1 MLENNEI
8 KIVNCKYGERKDI
21 IDFLVNITSN
31 EFGFTHWKDYY
42 QRKLV
47 EKYKKGNNNEN
58 AVVRRVEGKGID
70 GRKVTTHVVVSSKTR
85 KGTRYIALWK
95 NGNRKTFM
103 LHKLYAEAFYMSEN
117 EACRRL
123 YKGFIG
129 YGQAVQNV
137 KDILLKNLSDLE
149 KEQSIGENRHDEI
162 LYIQQFLDELKNDKV
177 CGVRQV
183 ENIK

>member
-1 MLENNEI
+1 MD
-8 KIVNCKYGERKDI
+8 VKY
-21 IDFLVNITSN
+21 
-31 EFGFTHWKDYY
+31 
-42 QRKLV
+42 
-47 EKYKKGNNNEN
+47 
-58 AVVRRVEGKGID
+58 
-70 GRKVTTHVVVSSKTR
+70 
-85 KGTRYIALWK
+85 
-95 NGNRKTFM
+95 GNRKTFM

-162 LYIQQFLDELKNDKV
+162 LYIQQFLDELKNDKEFRKNTNAASSSKYRINRKIEIAHKILF
-177 CGVRQV
+177 G
-183 ENIK
+183 

>member
-1 MLENNEI
+1 MW
-8 KIVNCKYGERKDI
+8 RDI
-21 IDFLVNITSN
+21 
-31 EFGFTHWKDYY
+31 KDYEGLY
-42 QRKLV
+42 
-47 EKYKKGNNNEN
+47 EINEN

-123 YKGFIG
+123 YKVFIG

>member
-1 MLENNEI
+1 MQEPLI
-8 KIVNCKYGERKDI
+8 SLI
-21 IDFLVNITSN
+21 IPVYN
-31 EFGFTHWKDYY
+31 
-42 QRKLV
+42 V
-47 EKYKKGNNNEN
+47 EKYLIRCLDSVMAQEYNNFECILVDDGSKDSSGNICDSY
-58 AVVRRVEGKGID
+58 AQK
-70 GRKVTTHVVVSSKTR
+70 SS
-85 KGTRYIALWK
+85 IF
-95 NGNRKTFM
+95 NVI
-103 LHKLYAEAFYMSEN
+103 HAEAFYMSEN

-149 KEQSIGENRHDEI
+149 KEQAIGENRHDEI

>member
-1 MLENNEI
+1 MMDGKENLDQMSEPRKEI
-8 KIVNCKYGERKDI
+8 YSGMVSIIVPIYNGEK
-21 IDFLVNITSN
+21 NI
-31 EFGFTHWKDYY
+31 
-42 QRKLV
+42 
-47 EKYKKGNNNEN
+47 EKCILSILNQTYKKFEL
-58 AVVRRVEGKGID
+58 I
-70 GRKVTTHVVVSSKTR
+70 TTHVVVSSKTR

-149 KEQSIGENRHDEI
+149 KEQAIGENRHDEI

>member
-1 MLENNEI
+1 M
-8 KIVNCKYGERKDI
+8 
-21 IDFLVNITSN
+21 
-31 EFGFTHWKDYY
+31 
-42 QRKLV
+42 QKLFICP
-47 EKYKKGNNNEN
+47 K
-58 AVVRRVEGKGID
+58 
-70 GRKVTTHVVVSSKTR
+70 
-85 KGTRYIALWK
+85 
-95 NGNRKTFM
+95 
-103 LHKLYAEAFYMSEN
+103 N

>member
-1 MLENNEI
+1 MWRDIKEYEGLYEI
-8 KIVNCKYGERKDI
+8 
-21 IDFLVNITSN
+21 
-31 EFGFTHWKDYY
+31 
-42 QRKLV
+42 
-47 EKYKKGNNNEN
+47 NEN

-95 NGNRKTFM
+95 DGNRKTFM
-103 LHKLYAEAFYMSEN
+103 LHKIYAEAFYMSEN

-137 KDILLKNLSDLE
+137 KDILLRNLSDLE
-149 KEQSIGENRHDEI
+149 KEQSAGENRHDEI
-162 LYIQQFLDELKNDKV
+162 LYIQQFLDEL
-177 CGVRQV
+177 
-183 ENIK
+183 

>member
-1 MLENNEI
+1 MW
-8 KIVNCKYGERKDI
+8 RDI
-21 IDFLVNITSN
+21 
-31 EFGFTHWKDYY
+31 KDYEGLY
-42 QRKLV
+42 
-47 EKYKKGNNNEN
+47 EINEN

-70 GRKVTTHVVVSSKTR
+70 GRKVTTHVVVS
-85 KGTRYIALWK
+85 
-95 NGNRKTFM
+95 FM